1 MTRRLAIAAFVYIAA
16 LAPAW
21 AGDLTVTVTGVR
33 NATGSVVAALF
44 DSDGGFP
51 KAPQAAAAF
60 RMKAR
65 EGSFSVT
72 FHNLPAGNYAALAYH
87 DENDNGKLDTDEI
100 TGVPSE
106 GYGVSNG
113 AREVAGP
120 PQFAKAAF
128 AVGGDA
134 KSISV
139 ELKY

>member
-1 MTRRLAIAAFVYIAA
+1 MIRTLAFAASLYLAA
-16 LAPAW
+16 LATAR
-21 AGDLTVTVTGVR
+21 AGDLTITVHGVR
-33 NATGSVVAALF
+33 NASGSVVAALF
-44 DSDGGFP
+44 DSDSGFP

-72 FHNLPAGNYAALAYH
+72 FHNLPPGRYAAIAYH
-87 DENDNGKLDTDEI
+87 DENDNGKLDTDDI

-128 AVGGDA
+128 ALEGDG
-134 KSISV
+134 KSVSV
-139 ELKY
+139 DLKY